1 MKLCLFL
8 FMKID
13 MSILSAFEV
22 FQLTKDK
29 DDFLDSL
36 NLIYKINYIKF
47 EQQLDD
53 IEEYDNITETQLKIV
68 YAFQADLE
76 LSERTTLENI
86 IKLQDHSLL
95 KLHEE
100 YQKTKNKKSF
110 IRKVK
115 ELCNAKNRGSFLKK
129 IIFLLV
135 PSELKEHMPTSKEQS
150 ESARE
155 EQKNRRRN
163 LIETCKIHRFLKEI
177 PNTTMLLEVLLNI
190 LRNFMK

>member
-1 MKLCLFL
+1 
-8 FMKID
+8 MKID

-29 DDFLDSL
+29 NDFLDSL

-76 LSERTTLENI
+76 LSERATLENI

-100 YQKTKNKKSF
+100 YQKTKNKVSF
-110 IRKVK
+110 ITKVK
-115 ELCNAKNRGSFLKK
+115 ELCNTKNKGFFKK
-129 IIFLLV
+129 YQRI
-135 PSELKEHMPTSKEQS
+135 
-150 ESARE
+150 
-155 EQKNRRRN
+155 
-163 LIETCKIHRFLKEI
+163 
-177 PNTTMLLEVLLNI
+177 
-190 LRNFMK
+190 